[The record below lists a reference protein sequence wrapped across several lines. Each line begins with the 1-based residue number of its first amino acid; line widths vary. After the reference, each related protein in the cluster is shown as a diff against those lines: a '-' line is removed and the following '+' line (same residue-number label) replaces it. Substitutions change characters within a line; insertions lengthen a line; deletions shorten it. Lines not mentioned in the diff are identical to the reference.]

1 VLDPALP
8 SNLRHLPIVQSG
20 EPRVE
25 RLDSRCG
32 STVLDFLS
40 KRPAHTAYLAGLI
53 HMNGFES
60 PANRGDFYAYYD
72 HKSELA
78 GVALIGH
85 AVTFEASTTAAVE
98 ALARHASQH
107 PDTVLIRCERNKID
121 CFWRSYVEV
130 GRRASTNCDEQLLE
144 LTIPYRTKESDYDLR
159 PATPE
164 ELEQAV
170 SMNVELALAE
180 RGNDPLKLDPVG
192 FRQRL
197 LGRILGKHV
206 WVWVRHGKVIFKA
219 EVITRT
225 PDVVYLE
232 GIYVHRDERGKGH
245 GLRSMRQLGNILLSS
260 TRSLCLFVN
269 AGNCAAQAFYKKA
282 GYRTVGHYETIYLQR
297 EPLLSRS
304 AAS

>member
-1 VLDPALP
+1 M
-8 SNLRHLPIVQSG
+8 
-20 EPRVE
+20 
-25 RLDSRCG
+25 
-32 STVLDFLS
+32 VLDFLS

-53 HMNGFES
+53 HMNGLES
-60 PANRGDFYAYYD
+60 SANRGDFYAYYD
-72 HKSELA
+72 CKRTLA

-85 AVTFEASTTAAVE
+85 AVTFEASTVAAVE
-98 ALARHASQH
+98 ALARHASHH
-107 PDTVLIRCERNKID
+107 PATVLIRGERNKID
-121 CFWRSYVEV
+121 SFWHSYLEV
-130 GRRASTNCDEQLLE
+130 GRAASTTCDEQLLE
-144 LTIPYRTKESDYDLR
+144 LTDPHLTKESDYDLR
-159 PATPE
+159 PATPD

-180 RGNDPLKLDPVG
+180 RGNDPLKIDPAG

-197 LGRILGKHV
+197 LRRILRKQV

-232 GIYVHRDERGKGH
+232 GLYVHRDERRKGH
-245 GLRSMRQLGNILLSS
+245 GLRSMRQLGNILLTS

-269 AGNCAAQAFYKKA
+269 GGNRAAQAFYKKA

-297 EPLLSRS
+297 EPLLFRS